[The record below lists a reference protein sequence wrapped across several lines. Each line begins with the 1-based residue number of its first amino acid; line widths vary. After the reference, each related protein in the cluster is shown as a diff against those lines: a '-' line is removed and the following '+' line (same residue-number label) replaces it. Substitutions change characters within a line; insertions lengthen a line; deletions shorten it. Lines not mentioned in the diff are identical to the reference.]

1 MRVSLLWLTVQLFLS
16 TGRAERPDSAKD
28 KAVQG
33 TRSAPIECQ
42 WIETTAEIPPGDPE
56 LSGRLW
62 KGPIPEDFDFQN
74 RLFIDGADTY
84 YLIDIDGKMV
94 RWGDNW
100 DNIDAGW
107 EESDGPQPCRLRNI
121 LIEDAQKITIG
132 YRTNLAIDCHENL

>member
-1 MRVSLLWLTVQLFLS
+1 M
-16 TGRAERPDSAKD
+16 
-28 KAVQG
+28 
-33 TRSAPIECQ
+33 
-42 WIETTAEIPPGDPE
+42 
-56 LSGRLW
+56 
-62 KGPIPEDFDFQN
+62 QN

-94 RWGDNW
+94 CWGDNW

-107 EESDGPQPCRLRNI
+107 EESDGPQSYRLRNI